1 MCYNFVNGLRL
12 KLLFVF
18 IRDIRTIHPD
28 VDRIYSFSKR
38 SENYFQLF
46 KSSAGTTSL
55 STLPYLHYL
64 RNHTGDLMTLHFSLF
79 GWGYG
84 MFCCNAGE
92 HLNKRIKVFEVSETN
107 MDQNRFVTVVKL
119 IRMKQFVFTDSIM
132 QNKVTVTCSAC
143 KQHGHNRKN
152 KSCPLHPSHPTIE
165 FDSILITEQL

>member
-18 IRDIRTIHPD
+18 IRGIRTIHPD

-64 RNHTGDLMTLHFSLF
+64 RNHTG
-79 GWGYG
+79 G
-84 MFCCNAGE
+84 
-92 HLNKRIKVFEVSETN
+92 LNDPSFQLVWMAHPNIGGTVCFAVMLVS
-107 MDQNRFVTVVKL
+107 
-119 IRMKQFVFTDSIM
+119 I
-132 QNKVTVTCSAC
+132 
-143 KQHGHNRKN
+143 
-152 KSCPLHPSHPTIE
+152 
-165 FDSILITEQL
+165 